1 MITRKIAT
9 VAGTATLAAG
19 LGSMPAAAHGG
30 HGGWQGSQNEGGT
43 ALMLTKGVKQQMR
56 AEGISV
62 QAVDPAKQ
70 WNRCLFTFP
79 AVRSDENTITHTGG
93 LSLTKD
99 GNSVVLS
106 DFVVN
111 TDDGTVDAT
120 VSGVPMSDVFTLD
133 NMRTGRKWFK
143 GEVHL
148 GAGKAD
154 ALDAALNTTVFEDGM
169 FLGKA
174 ATWFGWKRSWRHGDR
189 GWQNWGDANHDW
201 QTWSGQGW
209 TGNGRDRGWSGRH
222 ESRH

>member
-19 LGSMPAAAHGG
+19 LGTMPAAAHGG
-30 HGGWQGSQNEGGT
+30 HGGWQGSQNQGGT

-154 ALDAALNTTVFEDGM
+154 ALDAALNTTVSDCSVPSAFNTTSCDASVDVPLFTEMRAIARFSGM
-169 FLGKA
+169 IL
-174 ATWFGWKRSWRHGDR
+174 RSWQH
-189 GWQNWGDANHDW
+189 
-201 QTWSGQGW
+201 
-209 TGNGRDRGWSGRH
+209 
-222 ESRH
+222 